1 MNITAPTP
9 LTRFVNLINGHHR
22 KPVCDW
28 PALVRE
34 LCLPHAGSEDGT
46 VFNTRKG
53 TVFMFSDAAIEA
65 GYGLNQMY
73 LGALVPY
80 GTPVLFNDLIEHF
93 KDGIP
98 DDDKPA
104 LRLSNGEPILVAEPV
119 KKPSKKVK
127 A

>member
-28 PALVRE
+28 PALIHA
-34 LCLPHAGSEDGT
+34 LHLPESEFDDGD
-46 VFNTRKG
+46 VVNTRKG
-53 TVFMFSDAAIEA
+53 TLFLFNKRAIDT
-65 GYGLNQMY
+65 GLGLNQMY

-80 GTPVLFNDLIEHF
+80 GTPALYNILIDHF

-98 DDDKPA
+98 DSEKPA
-104 LRLSNGEPILVAEPV
+104 LRLPDGESILVATPV
-119 KKPSKKVK
+119 KKQRKK
-127 A
+127 AEA